1 MSQPACHQFT
11 MSSADWVSP
20 TEFLNYIG
28 SEHSLSTKCFHLNCQ
43 SVRSKHNEL
52 DVFFSS
58 LNFQF
63 DFIILSETWYN
74 RGSLVWHL
82 LINAGPPLAVV
93 VLAYLFATVL
103 MLTTSKNSHASPM
116 TTRFYPFF
124 VAEAFTQYFIV
135 HQVGIS
141 RVFSVSLKTFYVC
154 FHV

>member
-28 SEHSLSTKCFHLNCQ
+28 SEHNLSTKCFHLNCQ

-63 DFIILSETWYN
+63 DFIMLSETWYN

-82 LINAGPPLAVV
+82 PDYQCFNQCR
-93 VLAYLFATVL
+93 
-103 MLTTSKNSHASPM
+103 TTS
-116 TTRFYPFF
+116 R
-124 VAEAFTQYFIV
+124 
-135 HQVGIS
+135 GGG
-141 RVFSVSLKTFYVC
+141 VSLLVRDSINVDYIEEFSCVTDDYEVLSFLCGRSVYSVFYRPPSGNIQS
-154 FHV
+154 FFLFP